1 MALRWK
7 LLEGGVKTGDVA
19 EYQARLLEELGRVE
33 RTEVRLGAQSRTW
46 YLNVTDRIKEGLRKL
61 REPELL
67 REGPPKPAAL

>member
-7 LLEGGVKTGDVA
+7 LLEGGVKPGDVA
-19 EYQARLLEELGRVE
+19 EFQARLLEELGRVE

-67 REGPPKPAAL
+67 REGPSGAAAL